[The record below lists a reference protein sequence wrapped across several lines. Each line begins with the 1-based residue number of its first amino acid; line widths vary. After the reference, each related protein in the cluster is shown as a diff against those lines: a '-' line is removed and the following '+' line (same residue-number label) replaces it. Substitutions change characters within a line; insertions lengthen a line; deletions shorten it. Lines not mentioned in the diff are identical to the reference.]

1 MWLLGF
7 QPRYLFRCYLLA
19 RCTEKDIV
27 GKSFAIKALKPSG
40 NFFTAFMWQKLKNR
54 KSTTPTIV
62 CPRIM
67 LIENLDPVQNVSFVV
82 LSIKLGFLIPQ
93 PFPHRYPPI
102 TKTSSVFEVKSTI
115 LLINDL
121 LSEARN
127 DILPSLSIIR
137 MAPRMSSGNLFKE
150 QSSALK

>member
-1 MWLLGF
+1 MPARKHTRRPSQILLPAPLPVFSLVALPFSATGGGHAPSPLPPPSGRSVISASAGKKKKDAVASF
-7 QPRYLFRCYLLA
+7 FFLA

-67 LIENLDPVQNVSFVV
+67 LIEKLDPVQNVSFVV

-93 PFPHRYPPI
+93 PFPHRYP
-102 TKTSSVFEVKSTI
+102 
-115 LLINDL
+115 L
-121 LSEARN
+121 
-127 DILPSLSIIR
+127 
-137 MAPRMSSGNLFKE
+137 
-150 QSSALK
+150 